1 MSIEVYLTGYPIER
15 ADGAAGTP
23 FLKVYRLLNQTV

>member
-1 MSIEVYLTGYPIER
+1 MSVEVYLPGNPIER
-15 ADGAAGTP
+15 GVGAAGTP